1 MKRRFARTVER
12 LAAVFGLAEE
22 FCAHQDIDPKT
33 QWLVE
38 FTLEEL
44 FTNVVRHNP
53 DGQGDVLIELDREND
68 RVTMAVTDFDSD
80 RFDPTKAEAPDLDA
94 PLEERR
100 PGGLGI
106 FLVKT
111 MTDEMR
117 YEFLDRKSKTIVT
130 KKLG

>member
-1 MKRRFARTVER
+1 MKRQFERTVER
-12 LAAVFGLAEE
+12 LAAVFELAEE
-22 FCAHQDIDPKT
+22 FCALQKIDAKT

-53 DGQGDVLIELDREND
+53 NGTGEVLIELDRDDD

-80 RFDPTKAEAPDLDA
+80 RFDPTEAKTPDIDA

-106 FLVKT
+106 HLVKT
-111 MTDEMR
+111 MTDEVR
-117 YEFLDRKSKTIVT
+117 YEFRDRKSKTIVT